1 MLFNSLVFVLFFSLL
16 LILYYGTTAWTTR
29 KSILLGGS
37 YLFYAAWNPPFVL
50 LLWFSTL
57 VDWFLAKHMAKTED
71 RARRK
76 LLLLMSLCVNLG
88 LLGFF
93 KYGGF
98 LMENYQMLMSAFG
111 YSVTLPEFSIILP
124 IGISFYTFQTLSYSI
139 DVYRGTTKPSKSF
152 LDFALYVTFFPQL
165 VAGPIVRST
174 DFLPQCQEK
183 KSVNSTQLFWGLSL
197 ILFGLFQKVVLADT
211 FLSPSSDLVFGHD
224 GSLAMLD
231 AWIGA
236 LAFSGQIFCDFAGY
250 SICAIGAALCFG
262 FHLPDNFRFP
272 YAAKGFSDFWRR
284 WHISLS
290 TWLRDYLYISVG
302 GNRHG
307 LLRTLISLMVTMVL
321 GGLWHGASWNFVI
334 WGAIHGLLLIGERVV
349 RAVLPAHV
357 NADGFISGA
366 LLRIFT
372 FLCVVVTWVFF
383 RAVDLPT
390 AMSIIESMFSFSSAG
405 AKIVPSIEIIKVTV
419 VMFFLVM
426 SHWLLAHTS
435 LEKATEAINSK
446 SFKASM
452 AAMLTLLILTQGG
465 ANAFIYFQF

>member
-16 LILYYGTTAWTTR
+16 LILYYGTKNWTTR
-29 KSILLGGS
+29 KSILLVGS

-50 LLWFSTL
+50 LLWFSTW
-57 VDWFLAKHMAKTED
+57 VDWFIAKYMATTKD
-71 RARRK
+71 KARKR

-98 LMENYQMLMSAFG
+98 LMENYQLFMASFG
-111 YSVTLPEFSIILP
+111 YDIVLPEFSIILP

-174 DFLPQCQEK
+174 DFLPQCQEQK
-183 KSVNSTQLFWGLSL
+183 NINSTQIYWGVCLM
-197 ILFGLFQKVVLADT
+197 LFGLFQKVVLADT
-211 FLSPSSDLVFGHD
+211 FLSPSSDLVFGHE
-224 GSLAMLD
+224 GSIAMFD
-231 AWIGA
+231 AWIGV

-290 TWLRDYLYISVG
+290 TWLRDYLYISLG
-302 GNRHG
+302 GNRNG
-307 LLRTLISLMVTMVL
+307 LVRTLISLMVTMLL

-334 WGAIHGLLLIGERVV
+334 WGGIHGLLLIGERMV
-349 RAVLPAHV
+349 RALLPAHI
-357 NADGFISGA
+357 NADGFVSGA

-372 FLCVVVTWVFF
+372 LVCVMLTWVFF
-383 RAVDLPT
+383 RATDLPS
-390 AMSIIESMFSFSSAG
+390 ALVLIESMFSFSSVG
-405 AKIVPSIEIIKVTV
+405 EKILPSIEIIKVSV
-419 VMFFLVM
+419 VMFLLVM
-426 SHWLLAHTS
+426 SHWVLAHTT
-435 LEKATEAINSK
+435 LEKATEVISSK
-446 SFKASM
+446 SFKATL